1 MLKQILLLLTAGCVS
16 CVDPVLP
23 PYLSVQKDRIRK
35 KMQLSLNLGMFER
48 DKHTEDL
55 GTCDPNIVVSDNS
68 AQWIETVRAHV
79 HVCLLCLC
87 SAVFSWLNS
96 SWMILMGLLWTS
108 EVNSIELCDED
119 DVRHQM
125 NC

>member
-68 AQWIETVRAHV
+68 AQ
-79 HVCLLCLC
+79 
-87 SAVFSWLNS
+87 
-96 SWMILMGLLWTS
+96 
-108 EVNSIELCDED
+108 
-119 DVRHQM
+119 
-125 NC
+125 